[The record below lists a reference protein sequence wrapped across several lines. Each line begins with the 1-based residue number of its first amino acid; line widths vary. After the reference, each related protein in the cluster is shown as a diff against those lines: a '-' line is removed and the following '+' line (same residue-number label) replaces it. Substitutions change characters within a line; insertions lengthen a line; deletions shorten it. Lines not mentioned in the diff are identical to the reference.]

1 MVVFPHESL
10 EDPVFSSSSWDI
22 YGNHHRWLDGGYEWE
37 NLDLDL
43 GDFHKWICKYGE
55 ISLRIWVIT
64 ENLDWME
71 NM

>member
-1 MVVFPHESL
+1 MEITIDGWMVAMN
-10 EDPVFSSSSWDI
+10 
-22 YGNHHRWLDGGYEWE
+22 GE